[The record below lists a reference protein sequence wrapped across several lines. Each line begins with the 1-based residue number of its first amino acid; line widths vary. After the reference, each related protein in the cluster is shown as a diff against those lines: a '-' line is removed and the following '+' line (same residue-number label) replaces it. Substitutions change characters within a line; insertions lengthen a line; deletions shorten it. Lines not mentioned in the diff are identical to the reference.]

1 MDEQDERQCAEQ
13 AEKEE
18 LERDWQRDEQMIKEW
33 ELLCQR
39 SEESFEKI
47 FGEQK

>member
-1 MDEQDERQCAEQ
+1 MSEQQDERQWAEQ

-18 LERDWQRDEQMIKEW
+18 WERDWQR
-33 ELLCQR
+33 C
-39 SEESFEKI
+39 EESFEKI